1 MSAQASTRTSR
12 RQNPAFYSLL
22 VVLIFMAVGP
32 IALMFVNSFKLDV
45 DILSGTG
52 GLLFLPTIQNYE
64 TALCDVLW
72 YDLDHLDFC
81 SLKFGG
87 AFINSLIIALISTF
101 LTLVIGCMAAY
112 ALVRFRF
119 MGRDTASMTT
129 LMVRMVPPAVL
140 LVPVFGLWNNEFCI
154 DKTSFVGALIR
165 DWFGGRGDVC
175 LAGTHS
181 GIILIYVAMNLP
193 FVIWILQSFIV
204 QVPRQLEEAA
214 RMDGA
219 GPFQVFFLVVLPL
232 IKPGLAASAIF
243 TFRIAWNEYLLA
255 SALSDRDTK
264 TVPILI
270 VNNMSEFNVEWGVI
284 MATGMLLAIP
294 PIIFTLFA
302 SRQIITGMTAGAV
315 KG

>member
-1 MSAQASTRTSR
+1 MSGATKNYDKQHPGYFA
-12 RQNPAFYSLL
+12 LL
-22 VVLIFMAVGP
+22 AALVFMAVGP
-32 IALMFVNSFKLDV
+32 VALMFVNSFKLDV
-45 DILSGTG
+45 DILSGTS

-64 TALCDVLW
+64 TALCDVLP
-72 YDLDHLDFC
+72 YELDHLDFC

-87 AFINSLIIALISTF
+87 SLINSLVIALISTI

-119 MGRDTASMTT
+119 MGRDVVSGGT

-154 DKTSFVGALIR
+154 DKASFLGALIR
-165 DWFGGRGDVC
+165 DTFGGRGDVC

-214 RMDGA
+214 RIDGA
-219 GPFQVFFLVVLPL
+219 GPYRVFFLIVLPL
-232 IKPGLAASAIF
+232 IKPGLAAAAIF

-270 VNNMSEFNVEWGVI
+270 VNNMSEFNIEWGVI

>member
-1 MSAQASTRTSR
+1 MDYD
-12 RQNPAFYSLL
+12 RQNPAFYALL
-22 VVLIFMAVGP
+22 VALIFMAVGP
-32 IALMFVNSFKLDV
+32 IVLMFSNSFKLDV
-45 DILSGTG
+45 DIIGGTSG
-52 GLLFLPTIQNYE
+52 LIFLPTIQNYE

-72 YDLDHLDFC
+72 YEPKHLDFC
-81 SLKFGG
+81 ALKFGG
-87 AFINSLIIALISTF
+87 AFVNSLIIALVSTA
-101 LTLVIGCMAAY
+101 LTLIIGCMAAY

-119 MGRDTASMTT
+119 MGRDTASLTT

-154 DKTSFVGALIR
+154 SKKFWLGELIR
-165 DWFGGRGDVC
+165 DTFGGRGDVC

-204 QVPRQLEEAA
+204 QVPRSLEEAA
-214 RMDGA
+214 RVDGA
-219 GPFQVFFLVVLPL
+219 GPFQVFFQIVLPL
-232 IKPGLAASAIF
+232 IKPGLAAAAIF

-294 PIIFTLFA
+294 PIIL
-302 SRQIITGMTAGAV
+302 SLIHI
-315 KG
+315 

>member
-1 MSAQASTRTSR
+1 MDYD
-12 RQNPAFYSLL
+12 RQNPAFYALL
-22 VVLIFMAVGP
+22 VALIFMAVGP
-32 IALMFVNSFKLDV
+32 IVLMFSNSFKLDV
-45 DILSGTG
+45 DIIGGTSG
-52 GLLFLPTIQNYE
+52 LIFLPTIQNYE

-72 YDLDHLDFC
+72 YEPKHLDFC
-81 SLKFGG
+81 ALKFGG
-87 AFINSLIIALISTF
+87 AFVNSLIIALVSTA
-101 LTLVIGCMAAY
+101 LTLIIGCMAAY

-119 MGRDTASMTT
+119 MGRDTASLTT

-154 DKTSFVGALIR
+154 SKKFWLGELIR
-165 DWFGGRGDVC
+165 DTFGGRGDVC

-204 QVPRQLEEAA
+204 QVPRSLEEAA
-214 RMDGA
+214 RVDGA
-219 GPFQVFFLVVLPL
+219 GPFQVFFQIVLPL
-232 IKPGLAASAIF
+232 IKPGLAAAAIF
-243 TFRIAWNEYLLA
+243 MFRIAWNEYLLA

>member
-1 MSAQASTRTSR
+1 MDHD
-12 RQNPAFYSLL
+12 RQNPAFYALL
-22 VVLIFMAVGP
+22 VALIFMAVGP
-32 IALMFVNSFKLDV
+32 IVLMFTNSFKLDV
-45 DILSGTG
+45 DIIGGTS

-72 YDLDHLDFC
+72 YETEHLDFC
-81 SLKFGG
+81 ALKFGG
-87 AFINSLIIALISTF
+87 AFVNSLIIALVSTA
-101 LTLVIGCMAAY
+101 LTLIIGCMAAY

-119 MGRDTASMTT
+119 MGRDTASLTT

-154 DKTSFVGALIR
+154 SKKFWLGELIR
-165 DWFGGRGDVC
+165 DTFGGRGDIC

-204 QVPRQLEEAA
+204 QVPRSLEEAA
-214 RMDGA
+214 RVDGA
-219 GPFQVFFLVVLPL
+219 GPFQVFFQIVLPL
-232 IKPGLAASAIF
+232 IKPGLAAAAIF

>member
-1 MSAQASTRTSR
+1 MNYE
-12 RQNPAFYSLL
+12 RQNPAFYALL
-22 VVLIFMAVGP
+22 ITLIFMAVGP
-32 IALMFVNSFKLDV
+32 IVLMLANSFKLDV
-45 DILSGTG
+45 DIIGGTS

-72 YDLDHLDFC
+72 YELDHLDFC

-87 AFINSLIIALISTF
+87 AFINSIIIALISTL

-112 ALVRFRF
+112 ALVRFKF
-119 MGRDTASMTT
+119 MGRDTESLTT

-154 DKTSFVGALIR
+154 SKNSYFGEIIR
-165 DWFGGRGDVC
+165 DVFGGRGDVC

-193 FVIWILQSFIV
+193 FVIWILQSFII
-204 QVPRQLEEAA
+204 QVPRSLEEAA
-214 RMDGA
+214 RVDGA

-232 IKPGLAASAIF
+232 IKPGLAAAAIF

-255 SALSDRDTK
+255 SALSDRGTK

-270 VNNMSEFNVEWGVI
+270 VNNMSEFNIEWGVI

-302 SRQIITGMTAGAV
+302 SRQIISGMTAGAV

>member
-1 MSAQASTRTSR
+1 MSDKVYE
-12 RQNPAFYSLL
+12 RQNPAFYALL
-22 VVLIFMAVGP
+22 ITLIFMSVGP
-32 IALMFVNSFKLDV
+32 IALMFINSFKLDV
-45 DILSGTG
+45 DIIGGAG
-52 GLLFLPTIQNYE
+52 GLLFMPTIQNYE

-72 YDLDHLDFC
+72 YEPEHLRFC
-81 SLKFGG
+81 QLKFGG
-87 AFINSLIIALISTF
+87 AFINSLIIALISTV

-119 MGRDTASMTT
+119 FGRDTASLTT
-129 LMVRMVPPAVL
+129 LLVRMVPPAVL
-140 LVPVFGLWNNEFCI
+140 LVPVFGLWNNEFCL
-154 DKTSFVGALIR
+154 DRDGLIGGYIR
-165 DWFGGRGDVC
+165 ETFGGRGDVC

-204 QVPRQLEEAA
+204 QVPKSLEEAA
-214 RMDGA
+214 RVDGA
-219 GPFQVFFLVVLPL
+219 GPFQVFFMVVLPL
-232 IKPGLAASAIF
+232 IKPGLAAAAIF

-255 SALSDRDTK
+255 SALSDRDTQ

-270 VNNMSEFNVEWGVI
+270 VNNMSEFNVEWGVV

-294 PIIFTLFA
+294 PIIFTLIA

>member
-1 MSAQASTRTSR
+1 MSAPSYDK
-12 RQNPAFYSLL
+12 QNPAFYALIATLVFMSVGP
-22 VVLIFMAVGP
+22 VVL
-32 IALMFVNSFKLDV
+32 MFANSFKLDV
-45 DILSGTG
+45 DIISGSS
-52 GLLFLPTIQNYE
+52 GLLFLPTIRNYE
-64 TALCDVLW
+64 AALCDLLW
-72 YDLDHLDFC
+72 YTPEHMDFC

-87 AFINSLIIALISTF
+87 AFINSLIIALISTM

-119 MGRDTASMTT
+119 MGRGAASLTT

-140 LVPVFGLWNNEFCI
+140 LVPVFGLWNNELCI
-154 DKTSFVGALIR
+154 DKTTFLGEIIR
-165 DWFGGRGDVC
+165 DVFGGRGDVC

-204 QVPRQLEEAA
+204 QVPYSLEEAA
-214 RMDGA
+214 RVDGA

-232 IKPGLAASAIF
+232 IKPGLAAAAIF

>member
-1 MSAQASTRTSR
+1 MDHD
-12 RQNPAFYSLL
+12 RQNPAFYALL
-22 VVLIFMAVGP
+22 VALIFMAVGP
-32 IALMFVNSFKLDV
+32 IVLMFTNSFKLDV
-45 DILSGTG
+45 DIIGGTS

-72 YDLDHLDFC
+72 YEPEHLDFC
-81 SLKFGG
+81 ALKFGG
-87 AFINSLIIALISTF
+87 AFVNSLIIALVSTA
-101 LTLVIGCMAAY
+101 LTLIIGCMAAY

-119 MGRDTASMTT
+119 MGRDTASLTT

-154 DKTSFVGALIR
+154 SKKFWLGELIR
-165 DWFGGRGDVC
+165 DTFGGLGDIC

-204 QVPRQLEEAA
+204 QVPRSLEEAA
-214 RMDGA
+214 RVDGA
-219 GPFQVFFLVVLPL
+219 GPFQVFFQIVLPL
-232 IKPGLAASAIF
+232 IKPGLAAAAIF

>member
-1 MSAQASTRTSR
+1 MDHD
-12 RQNPAFYSLL
+12 RQNPAFYALL
-22 VVLIFMAVGP
+22 VALIFMAVGP
-32 IALMFVNSFKLDV
+32 IVLMFTNSFKLDV
-45 DILSGTG
+45 DIIGGTS

-72 YDLDHLDFC
+72 YEPEHLDFC
-81 SLKFGG
+81 ALKFGG
-87 AFINSLIIALISTF
+87 AFVNSLIIALVSTA
-101 LTLVIGCMAAY
+101 LTLIIGCMAAY

-119 MGRDTASMTT
+119 MGRDTASLTT

-154 DKTSFVGALIR
+154 SKKFWLGELIR
-165 DWFGGRGDVC
+165 DTFGGRGDIY

-204 QVPRQLEEAA
+204 QVPRSLEEAA
-214 RMDGA
+214 RVDGA
-219 GPFQVFFLVVLPL
+219 GPFQVFFQIVLPL
-232 IKPGLAASAIF
+232 IKPGLAAAAIF